1 MRSAGRITLT
11 PAFLLH
17 HMPWRDSSRILEF
30 VTREHGRVSLFARGV
45 RSQRSELKAVL
56 QPFQRALISWSGRG
70 EAGNLAAA
78 ELDGPPGGLPPAR
91 LMSGFYLNELLLK
104 LLARHDSHP
113 LLFDRYQEALAELR
127 RGAPEARTLRI
138 FEKRLLEH
146 IGYGIDL
153 GRDAVSGAPLDPDG
167 HYHFRADRGPWLAV
181 GESAATYR
189 GASLAA
195 LAAEDLDDP
204 QCLRD
209 ARRLLREALSACLE
223 GRNLRSREVM
233 AALRQREVKA

>member
-1 MRSAGRITLT
+1 MRSARIMLT
-11 PAFLLH
+11 PAYLLH

-30 VTREHGRVSLFARGV
+30 FTREHGRVSLFARGV

-56 QPFQRALISWSGRG
+56 QPFQRALISWSGYG
-70 EAGNLAAA
+70 EAGNLSGA
-78 ELDGPPGGLPPAR
+78 ELDGAPGGLPGAR

-104 LLARHDSHP
+104 LIARHDGHP
-113 LLFDRYQEALAELR
+113 GLFDRYQDALDELR

-153 GRDAVSGAPLDPDG
+153 ARDALSGAPLDPECF
-167 HYHFRADRGPWLAV
+167 YHFRADRGPWLAV
-181 GESAATYR
+181 AESAATYR
-189 GASLAA
+189 GSSLAA
-195 LAAEDLDDP
+195 LAAEELDDA

-223 GRNLRSREVM
+223 GRDLRSREVM
-233 AALRQREVKA
+233 AALRQREVKV

>member
-1 MRSAGRITLT
+1 
-11 PAFLLH
+11 
-17 HMPWRDSSRILEF
+17 
-30 VTREHGRVSLFARGV
+30 
-45 RSQRSELKAVL
+45 
-56 QPFQRALISWSGRG
+56 
-70 EAGNLAAA
+70 
-78 ELDGPPGGLPPAR
+78 
-91 LMSGFYLNELLLK
+91 
-104 LLARHDSHP
+104 
-113 LLFDRYQEALAELR
+113 
-127 RGAPEARTLRI
+127 
-138 FEKRLLEH
+138 
-146 IGYGIDL
+146 
-153 GRDAVSGAPLDPDG
+153 
-167 HYHFRADRGPWLAV
+167 V